1 MKKKQMMM
9 ALVSLMVLAAQ
20 AQANFQVSVSNP
32 SKVARTDAP
41 VVVDLSK
48 LGAIGDIQRAVVTVD
63 GKEIPSQDRKSTRL
77 NSSHAT

>member
-9 ALVSLMVLAAQ
+9 ALVSLMVLSAQ

-48 LGAIGDIQRAVVTVD
+48 CSNR
-63 GKEIPSQDRKSTRL
+63 
-77 NSSHAT
+77 